1 MVNLSY
7 NFFKKYKN
15 FDIVPYQQVVDSYIE
30 TQTYIDNI
38 KENQGG
44 DNYKPINS
52 DKEKIDKNGFWFGYS
67 PAYYDFDPVG
77 NGVVKVKADVV
88 SMDMQGLNKRWD
100 SFLYLELPKELFLTY
115 QKGVHS
121 NPDITLFKQFMEESI
136 SKNLTDEEIV
146 ILSEI
151 YDNLYPEQ
159 LSLKNFFR
167 EYNSPAWRLDLNIN
181 QFISIKNQG
190 LIYPICFNST
200 YGILSRGTHRAI
212 MLAACGSD
220 IPVFIQY
227 PALNGDNLDFE
238 WKIKLAERYGD
249 NDMYFIPD
257 NKEKKLT
264 FYKNNEK
271 ISSFNSR
278 S

>member
-30 TQTYIDNI
+30 TQTYINSI

-52 DKEKIDKNGFWFGYS
+52 DKEKIEKEGFWFGYS

-121 NPDITLFKQFMEESI
+121 NPDIALFKQFMEEYI
-136 SKNLTDEEIV
+136 SKKITNEEIV
-146 ILSEI
+146 IL
-151 YDNLYPEQ
+151 Y
-159 LSLKNFFR
+159 
-167 EYNSPAWRLDLNIN
+167 
-181 QFISIKNQG
+181 
-190 LIYPICFNST
+190 
-200 YGILSRGTHRAI
+200 
-212 MLAACGSD
+212 
-220 IPVFIQY
+220 
-227 PALNGDNLDFE
+227 
-238 WKIKLAERYGD
+238 
-249 NDMYFIPD
+249 
-257 NKEKKLT
+257 
-264 FYKNNEK
+264 
-271 ISSFNSR
+271 
-278 S
+278 